1 MSGEGRTAAAFR
13 CPCSDVEAPAR
24 TSFWVELVGQP
35 GFPAVLHGR
44 CFRCGDKWV
53 AVFKA
58 GLIGQYSVKRFIEGR
73 SRFVEG
79 ICGPVVDTVRA
90 TWELED
96 LSAEEAQEAEEL
108 TQIVV
113 AE

>member
-1 MSGEGRTAAAFR
+1 MEGRTTASFR
-13 CPCSDVEAPAR
+13 CPCPDVAAPAR
-24 TSFWVELVGQP
+24 HSFWVELVGLA

-44 CFRCGDKWV
+44 CFRCGD
-53 AVFKA
+53 
-58 GLIGQYSVKRFIEGR
+58 IVKRFILGR

-108 TQIVV
+108 TQRVI
-113 AE
+113 A

>member
-1 MSGEGRTAAAFR
+1 MAGRTVVEFR
-13 CPCSDVEAPAR
+13 CPCSDVEAPANH
-24 TSFWVELVGQP
+24 SFWVEIVGLP
-35 GFPAVLHGR
+35 GFPPLLYGSR
-44 CFRCGDKWV
+44 FRCRDKWV
-53 AVFKA
+53 ALFKA

-73 SRFVEG
+73 NRSVEG

-108 TQIVV
+108 TQRVV
-113 AE
+113 GE